1 MLKFSLHPF
10 DVLFFGSGKPFNF
23 NVQEASSIFPPFPN
37 TLAGAVSNKISI
49 EKGIKTSKIIKKLY
63 GPFLEKNN
71 QIIFPKPLDILIE
84 KKKKDGDIT
93 QVSLKNKFKLINPSC
108 TDKPELKALLWESK
122 RNKEFETF
130 KSFITLNGLKKW
142 LDNQDVANDDLVY
155 KKDIFDFDSRVG
167 IKMDYSRNIAEEE
180 DAVYRINFVKL
191 KDDVKIIFFV
201 EFDYNSELKNC
212 DLNSEDK
219 VYKFFNAQTIKVL
232 KLGGEMRSVSY
243 EVSTSGREIS
253 NELGFTKP
261 EIKKGDIIKILYLTP
276 GFLEFNNSL
285 EILTCSIESVNLA
298 IYSKDYEKKLKKGL
312 TAGSV
317 IYARVNDEKYL
328 ENIWLNPKDGDFI
341 GSNLRIYAK
350 YKEG

>member
-1 MLKFSLHPF
+1 MLKFSLYPF

-23 NVQEASSIFPPFPN
+23 NVQETSSIFPPFPN
-37 TLAGAVSNKISI
+37 TLAGAISNKIST

-71 QIIFPKPLDILIE
+71 EILFPKPLDILIE
-84 KKKKDGDIT
+84 KKKKEGDIT
-93 QVSLKNKFKLINPSC
+93 KVSLKNEFKLINPSN
-108 TDKPELKALLWESK
+108 TDHPKLKALLWESK

-142 LDNQDVANDDLVY
+142 LNDQDVSRDDLVY
-155 KKDIFDFDSRVG
+155 RKDIFDFDSRVG
-167 IKMDYSRNIAEEE
+167 IKMDYSRNVAEEE

-191 KDDVKIIFFV
+191 KDDIKIIFFV
-201 EFDYNSELKNC
+201 EFDYDSELKNC
-212 DLNSEDK
+212 GLDNEDK
-219 VYKFFNAQTIKVL
+219 IHNFFCETIKVL
-232 KLGGEMRSVSY
+232 KLGGEMRNVSY
-243 EVSTSGREIS
+243 EVSKSQKEIS

-276 GFLEFNNSL
+276 GFLELNNSC

-298 IYSKDYEKKLKKGL
+298 TYTKDYGKKLKKGL

-317 IYARVNDEKYL
+317 IYAKVNDEKCL

>member
-10 DVLFFGSGKPFNF
+10 DVLFFGGGKPFNF
-23 NVQEASSIFPPFPN
+23 NVQEAFSIFPPFPN

-71 QIIFPKPLDILIE
+71 EILFPKPLDILIE

-93 QVSLKNKFKLINPSC
+93 KVSLKNKFKLINPSY

-122 RNKEFETF
+122 TNKEFETF

-142 LDNQDVANDDLVY
+142 LNNQDVRKDDLVY

-167 IKMDYSRNIAEEE
+167 IKMDYSRNVTEEKY
-180 DAVYRINFVKL
+180 ALYRIDFVKL

-201 EFDYNSELKNC
+201 EFDYNSELRDC
-212 DLNSEDK
+212 GLNNENE
-219 VYKFFNAQTIKVL
+219 VYKFFNQTIKVL

-243 EVSTSGREIS
+243 EVSMSEREICD
-253 NELGFTKP
+253 ELGFTKP
-261 EIKKGDIIKILYLTP
+261 EIKKDDIIKILYLTH
-276 GFLEFNNSL
+276 GFLELNNSC
-285 EILTCSIESVNLA
+285 EILAGSIESVNLA
-298 IYSKDYEKKLKKGL
+298 THTKDYGKKIKKGL

-317 IYARVNDEKYL
+317 IYAKVNDEKCL

-341 GSNLRIYAK
+341 GSNLKIYAK